1 VIPRRDDR
9 AVRDGLLR
17 WTVGDVRI
25 TCVVETSLDD
35 FTAPSLGWDAAS
47 LARCRD
53 WAAGPYLGPD
63 DLLRMSVQSFCL
75 EADGMRVVVD
85 TCVGN
90 GRDLPEVPSFHR
102 LDTPFL
108 ERLAAAGFPPD
119 EVDLVVC
126 THLHVDHIGW
136 NTVRDPER
144 AGGWLPTFARA
155 RYAMTEAD
163 VAYWKGQSSPY
174 STFDTSV
181 APLLEA
187 GRVDATPLAHAIS
200 PSLSLWPSPGHT
212 PGHASVRIASRGETA
227 FITGD
232 MVHSPLELALPT
244 HVVRGDCDPEEATRS
259 RLRLVDEVGDR
270 EVLVLGT
277 HFPAPT
283 GGYLV
288 RHEGGW
294 RFGAA

>member
-1 VIPRRDDR
+1 VG
-9 AVRDGLLR
+9 DGCLR

-25 TCVVETSLDD
+25 TCVVETSLED
-35 FTAPSLGWDAAS
+35 FTAPALGWSDEA
-47 LARCRD
+47 LAPCRE
-53 WAAGPYLGPD
+53 WAAGPYLGPA

-75 EADGMRVVVD
+75 EADGLRVVVD

-90 GRDLPEVPSFHR
+90 GRDFPEVPSFHR

-108 ERLAAAGFPPD
+108 SRLAAAGFAPED
-119 EVDLVVC
+119 VDRVVC
-126 THLHVDHIGW
+126 THLHTDHIGW

-144 AGGWLPTFARA
+144 PGRWVATFPRA
-155 RYAMTEAD
+155 RYVMTEAD
-163 VAYWKGQSSPY
+163 VDHWRGQRSPY
-174 STFDTSV
+174 SSFETSV
-181 APLLEA
+181 VPLLEER
-187 GRVDATPLAHAIS
+187 RVDATAPVHAIS
-200 PSLSLWPSPGHT
+200 PSLSLWPTPGHT

-232 MVHSPLELALPT
+232 MVHSPLELACPT
-244 HVVRGDCDPEEATRS
+244 HVVRGDDDPAEATRS
-259 RLRLVDEVGDR
+259 RLRMVDEVGGR

-288 RHEGGW
+288 RHGHRW

>member
-1 VIPRRDDR
+1 VH
-9 AVRDGLLR
+9 DGLLR
-17 WTVGDVRI
+17 WTVGDVRV

-53 WAAGPYLGPD
+53 WAVGPYLGPD

-75 EADGMRVVVD
+75 EADGMRVIVD

-90 GRDLPEVPSFHR
+90 GRHLPEVPSFHH

-108 ERLAAAGFPPD
+108 ERLAAAGFAPG
-119 EVDLVVC
+119 EIDLVVC

-144 AGGWLPTFARA
+144 PERWLPTFPRA
-155 RYAMTEAD
+155 RYLMTQAD
-163 VAYWKGQSSPY
+163 VDHWRGQSSPY

-187 GRVDATPLAHAIS
+187 RRVEATALEHAIS

-212 PGHASVRIASRGETA
+212 PGHVSVRIASRGETA

-244 HVVRGDCDPEEATRS
+244 HEVRGDSDPAEATRS
-259 RLRLVDEVGDR
+259 RLRMVSAVGGRD
-270 EVLVLGT
+270 VLVLGT

-283 GGYLV
+283 GGYLL
-288 RHEGGW
+288 RHESGW
-294 RFGAA
+294 RFGTA